1 MSAKIP
7 YKFLTRR
14 FNHKYYLPASIL
26 LFLIITELILR
37 VAFGLGH
44 PALMQADADTG
55 YRFRP
60 NQIVVRFGKKA
71 EYNQYSQRSEPINA
85 NKPPGTLRILMI
97 GDSVLNGGNQTDQ
110 KETITELLEARL
122 TTKQRPVEVLN
133 ASASSWG
140 IGNERGYIRKFGTL
154 SSDAVILEISTHDL
168 TQPTSKSQRLGKDPN
183 YPTQAPLLALQEV
196 WTRYIFP
203 KLAITF
209 QSKIA
214 PAEAPP
220 SSPLETDLQFAQNMQ
235 ELKALAQQ
243 VTAKN
248 IPFFVMFIPQLD
260 NLLPTVNTPKY
271 KTEFLQLCEEIQV
284 PVIDIHKNWSNLPPA
299 TVKTYF
305 RDNPHPNV
313 AGNQAIA
320 DLLFK
325 QLCQASNLP
334 TC

>member
-1 MSAKIP
+1 ML
-7 YKFLTRR
+7 KFYINSLQKKLILSTG
-14 FNHKYYLPASIL
+14 YLL
-26 LFLIITELILR
+26 LFLIITEIILR

-44 PALMQADADTG
+44 PALLQADADTG

-60 NQIVVRFGKKA
+60 NQIVFRFGKKT

-85 NKPPGTLRILMI
+85 NKPPGILRILMV

-110 KETITELLEARL
+110 KETITELLEALL
-122 TTKQRPVEVLN
+122 TTKKHPVEVLN

-140 IGNERGYIRKFGTL
+140 IGNEWGYIRKFGTL
-154 SSDAVILEISTHDL
+154 ESDAVILEISTHDL
-168 TQPTSKSQRLGKDPN
+168 TQPTSKSERLGKDPN
-183 YPTQAPLLALQEV
+183 YPTQAPLLALQEA

-203 KLAITF
+203 QLTISFK
-209 QSKIA
+209 SKIA

-220 SSPLETDLQFAQNMQ
+220 PSPLEADLQFTQNMQ
-235 ELKALAQQ
+235 ELKALAQEVNDQ
-243 VTAKN
+243 KT
-248 IPFFVMFIPQLD
+248 PFFVMFMPQLD

-271 KTEFLQLCEEIQV
+271 KTEFLKLCKEIQV
-284 PVIDIHKNWSNLPPA
+284 PVIDVHTNWSNLPPA

-313 AGNQAIA
+313 FGNQAAA

-325 QLCQASNLP
+325 QLCGASNLP